1 MTDAEDHHQMTSAT
15 SAMKQDI
22 GKITN
27 STSSLFHWERED
39 IVPCMV
45 YAELKER
52 KEVYWNWIRQTDR
65 LCNTVK
71 TFSFFWS
78 LDRL

>member
-1 MTDAEDHHQMTSAT
+1 MIGAEDHHQMTSAT

-39 IVPCMV
+39 IVPCMEN
-45 YAELKER
+45 AELKER
-52 KEVYWNWIRQTDR
+52 KEVYWNWIRHTDR